1 MSNNVIDVH
10 QGNFQTEVIQRSH
23 KTPVVVDFW
32 APWCGPCR
40 MLGPVLER
48 LANEPDAGF
57 VLAKLNTDQNQA
69 LAGQYGIRGIPAVK
83 AFRDGRVVDEFVGA
97 QPEPMVRQFLQRVR
111 GATASQPQSRPQAA
125 QPSRDP
131 AQRLQQVRQQL
142 QKGNGCEALRLLEHF
157 PAGAEAERAARLK
170 PLAQFL
176 CRPSQAANGDLQDTY
191 QQAANALRRRDY
203 GAALYNLLTAFNREK
218 AGGERRAQPIME
230 GVLELMGDNDPL
242 ARPYRQLID
251 A

>member
-10 QGNFQTEVIQRSH
+10 QDNFQTEVIQRSH

-111 GATASQPQSRPQAA
+111 GAARSQPQAA
-125 QPSRDP
+125 AGATPSSDP
-131 AQRLQQVRQQL
+131 ARRLQQVRDSLQQ
-142 QKGNGCEALRLLEHF
+142 GNGCEALRLLEKF

-176 CRPSQAANGDLQDTY
+176 CRPAQAANGDLQDTY

-203 GAALYNLLTAFNREK
+203 GAALYNLLTVFTREK
-218 AGGERRAQPIME
+218 AAGERRAQPIME

-242 ARPYRQLID
+242 ARQYRQLIG